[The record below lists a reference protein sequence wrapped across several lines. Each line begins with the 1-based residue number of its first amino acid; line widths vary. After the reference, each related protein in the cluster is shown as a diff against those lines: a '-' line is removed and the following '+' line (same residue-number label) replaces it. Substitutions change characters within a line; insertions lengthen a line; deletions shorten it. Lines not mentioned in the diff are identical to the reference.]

1 MVWNSNISVI
11 FFMTNYFLENRVTFY
26 FIRNKE
32 QSMAYFMGLV
42 EPLKLNL
49 YLVN

>member
-11 FFMTNYFLENRVTFY
+11 FFMTNYFLKNGVTFY

-32 QSMAYFMGLV
+32 QSMAYFMGL

>member
-11 FFMTNYFLENRVTFY
+11 FFMTNYFLENRVTYY

>member
-49 YLVN
+49 YHVN

>member
-11 FFMTNYFLENRVTFY
+11 FFMTNYFLENRVTFC

>member
-1 MVWNSNISVI
+1 MVWNSNINVI
-11 FFMTNYFLENRVTFY
+11 FFITNYFLENRVTFY

>member
-11 FFMTNYFLENRVTFY
+11 FFMTNYFLKNGVTFY

-32 QSMAYFMGLV
+32 QSMAYLMGLV

-49 YLVN
+49 YHVN